1 MVVRS
6 ISEETMLGLAKRIS
20 RRGIAASLACI
31 TLSGVAVAQD
41 MQPTPAPST
50 RAAMPAPNTAA
61 VPPAAPAAM
70 PPVQQLTQAQLDQLV
85 APIALYPDR
94 R

>member
-1 MVVRS
+1 
-6 ISEETMLGLAKRIS
+6 MLGLAKRIS

-31 TLSGVAVAQD
+31 ALSGVAVAQD
-41 MQPTPAPST
+41 LPPTPAPSPT
-50 RAAMPAPNTAA
+50 AATPAPDTAA
-61 VPPAAPAAM
+61 VPPAAQAAM